1 MSKETHLDA
10 EFEVVDEENKVIRHV
25 VTDLSEKKCYALPL
39 SPQDLVAIYKEKGE
53 DPDKKFVLW
62 VNYAESRLKLSPAH
76 IMIYLANT
84 NFYATFS
91 AVDEDLLVEYIKTDF
106 LVDAPILARILT
118 NIIKTKYGH
127 ELSQLEMQLY
137 SLFDENQIA
146 EFIENQGDL
155 LDELIENVK
164 GLIPFVLQHAWDN
177 LSDEDKK
184 THFDL
189 ETTLNDITAVDKPTK
204 CGPNVA
210 MMVQCVWDMFLVIT
224 TYDGISDEYNTN
236 LYNDKPKYNG
246 SDLFVMLNDSNVIP
260 NVLNFL
266 PPGLLLPEIQNPA

>member
-1 MSKETHLDA
+1 MSNETHLDA

-25 VTDLSEKKCYALPL
+25 VTDVSEKKCYALPL

-53 DPDKKFVLW
+53 DPDNKFVLW

-137 SLFDENQIA
+137 NLFDENQIA
-146 EFIENQGDL
+146 EFIESQGDL
-155 LDELIENVK
+155 LDDLIENVK

-184 THFDL
+184 SHFEL
-189 ETTLNDITAVDKPTK
+189 ETTLNDITAVDQPTK

-224 TYDGISDEYNTN
+224 TYEGISDKYNTN

-246 SDLFVMLNDSNVIP
+246 SDLFLMLNNTNVIP
-260 NVLNFL
+260 NVLSFL
-266 PPGLLLPEIQNPA
+266 PPGLLLPDIENPA